1 MRKRAGRLSN
11 TAGRKTGNRW
21 KRGELLVETIVAIA
35 VFVVVMVAVS
45 AMVTV
50 SYHMLNA
57 SREQYGQIRQR
68 CSDIETMQD
77 VGGYESSV
85 LEFRFDD
92 QNDSQTN
99 AAIRVYGEGPVTFFT
114 LGK

>member
-1 MRKRAGRLSN
+1 
-11 TAGRKTGNRW
+11 
-21 KRGELLVETIVAIA
+21 
-35 VFVVVMVAVS
+35 
-45 AMVTV
+45 
-50 SYHMLNA
+50 
-57 SREQYGQIRQR
+57 
-68 CSDIETMQD
+68 MQD

>member
-45 AMVTV
+45 AMVAV

-68 CSDIETMQD
+68 LSLIHISEPTRQAEISYAVFCLKKKKKNKKKEYCN
-77 VGGYESSV
+77 V
-85 LEFRFDD
+85 
-92 QNDSQTN
+92 N
-99 AAIRVYGEGPVTFFT
+99 
-114 LGK
+114 